1 MTMEMEFRS
10 GVDDAWYAVKIYTE
24 DNSAERLTVKF
35 CNFEDEYDE
44 VYEAKD
50 LTSANHM
57 TNFLS
62 RFRLVSIQVQ
72 DSECPNVVE
81 GMLVCAA
88 VSVTPDNC
96 RFYDAVVNRV
106 KCKKHRSV
114 EGEEECL
121 CKFVLFWK
129 HWPKGGSLTTQ
140 AVRDIC
146 RVQPRTEEVD
156 PLLALFLQTTRSRI
170 QTNESSLVP
179 LATSSTVPHEAS
191 SKGL

>member
-10 GVDDAWYAVKIYTE
+10 GVDDAWYAVKILME
-24 DNSAERLTVKF
+24 GNSAERLRVKF
-35 CNFEDEYDE
+35 CDFEDEYDE

-50 LTSANHM
+50 LTSANHV
-57 TNFLS
+57 TNFRS
-62 RFRLVSIQVQ
+62 RFRPVSVQVQ

-88 VSVTPDNC
+88 VSVTPDDC
-96 RFYDAVVNRV
+96 RFYDAVVNQV
-106 KCKKHRSV
+106 KRKKHRSV

-129 HWPKGGSLTTQ
+129 HEPKGGSLTTQ
-140 AVRDIC
+140 VVGDIC

-156 PLLALFLQTTRSRI
+156 PLLALFLQTARSMI
-170 QTNESSLVP
+170 QTNELSLVR

>member
-1 MTMEMEFRS
+1 MEFRS

-44 VYEAKD
+44 VYEAQD

-96 RFYDAVVNRV
+96 RFYDAVGTGIEVWKEKKNAYASSFYSGNIGQRV
-106 KCKKHRSV
+106 EALRLKPSEISV
-114 EGEEECL
+114 
-121 CKFVLFWK
+121 
-129 HWPKGGSLTTQ
+129 
-140 AVRDIC
+140 
-146 RVQPRTEEVD
+146 
-156 PLLALFLQTTRSRI
+156 
-170 QTNESSLVP
+170 ESSLGR
-179 LATSSTVPHEAS
+179 
-191 SKGL
+191 KK